1 MSAALASASGPAPM
15 GVDRGSSPS
24 TPAQQRARLDR
35 LQDLDG
41 GALREEWRRLLS
53 RCGTTNAERRRL
65 RNCHAAATAVRHVLI
80 AAARSARCAWAEV
93 RWRWTLKVL

>member
-41 GALREEWRRLLS
+41 GALREEWRRFCHVAVGRTRNVGASGILG
-53 RCGTTNAERRRL
+53 RCDCGPPCGHR
-65 RNCHAAATAVRHVLI
+65 
-80 AAARSARCAWAEV
+80 RSAKQRGAFG
-93 RWRWTLKVL
+93 LK